1 MVNKNTSL
9 IFFFCLFIFFIYV
22 EHVHGAV
29 TLDSVNGI
37 YTNDFNTNTGLYQ
50 TNKAKIDVSD
60 GKLKLTNATNT
71 SIFTAPFATSGYA
84 ILSAITP
91 SSTAAWGTLSLNF
104 QKPTSTQILFQVLDG
119 GYYAYDDTLVAGNST
134 GFSSSSTNF
143 STLSITQTGNS
154 SGSAKYGKISFKL
167 LLSTSDAS
175 TTPSIDDL
183 SFSWAVNQGDLST
196 STPKE
201 SIWYNQQG
209 DNQGTQRARV
219 DYGILYPSIRW
230 VKTSMPGDGYGHFL
244 RGSGD
249 TIYHK
254 SVGGLVSWPW
264 MTDGVLRKLNRH
276 TGEIVWEKKFSG
288 YSYSNTDMALSQND
302 TIYNSDI
309 YSDIMVALDGSDG
322 SVKWTY
328 QFSGGHGNQDVVI
341 GPDGSIYTMR
351 YDNTT
356 YLTVYAFNANGTV
369 RWTKTIVPPG
379 STFGG
384 SPISLAS
391 DGSTLYFGTYS
402 KSGANFTN
410 NGLLYALN
418 TSDGSIKWTY
428 PSGDFGST
436 IFTSPIVDV
445 DGSIY
450 ITNSVPTEYRKRI
463 TAVTSDGSLK
473 WEYSIGT
480 TTDFWRGMAL
490 REDGVLLVER
500 FPSLFYLPFST
511 GLIEAININDGS
523 LLWSKTTSDHGNTT
537 GGDSFVTN
545 NAEGLFRAY
554 SVSAPSPTST
564 FFSYY
569 DAQGNEKWSIN
580 KIDNS
585 LTDYIRFY
593 RSMQDEDGWVYVDG
607 WGSSSSVL
615 MGIAPWTL
623 NASLDRTDA
632 YQTDTIV
639 ITATSSMQQIS
650 PLTNQVNKIQ
660 IVFDNGATIPLV
672 YNSSD
677 DSGNSIWRGTYT
689 IPTTYE
695 AGVHQYTVEAG
706 AAEIRTDITTRFS
719 EPANNSNNTG
729 ITLTGSFNIK
739 RVGGALPSYKNT
751 AQSSGIALKLNNA
764 EQQKGNLSTGTQISL
779 SITKTLRFGMID
791 PQVIIAQKILQKV
804 GTLSKEITPINIF
817 GPKTLKA
824 VKQFQV
830 QKRIAFPGLAGYG
843 QIGPKTRKALN
854 EMNIRD

>member
-1 MVNKNTSL
+1 MLSKKNIIFSL
-9 IFFFCLFIFFIYV
+9 FCLFLFV
-22 EHVHGAV
+22 GNARATV
-29 TLDSVNGI
+29 TLDSVNGT

-91 SSTAAWGTLSLNF
+91 SSTAEWGTLSLNI
-104 QKPTSTQILFQVLDG
+104 QKPTSTQVLFQVLDG
-119 GYYAYDDTLVAGNST
+119 GYYAYDDTLIAGNSA
-134 GFSSSSTNF
+134 GFSSSSTNL

-154 SGSAKYGKISFKL
+154 SGSAKYGRISFKL

-183 SFSWAVNQGDLST
+183 SFSWKVNQGDLST
-196 STPKE
+196 STQKQ
-201 SIWYNQQG
+201 SIWSSQSV
-209 DNQGTQRARV
+209 DNKGTNRAQV
-219 DYGILYPSIRW
+219 DSGVLYPSIQW
-230 VKTSMPGDGYGHFL
+230 VKTSIPNHGYGHFL

-254 SVGGLVSWPW
+254 TVGGLVSCPW

-276 TGEIVWEKKFSG
+276 TGEIVWERKFSG

-302 TIYNSDI
+302 TIYNVDI

-328 QFSGGHGNQDVVI
+328 QFTAGHGNQDVVI
-341 GPDGSIYTMR
+341 GPDGSIYTMV
-351 YDNTT
+351 YDNTS

-369 RWTKTIVPPG
+369 RWTKTMVPPG
-379 STFGG
+379 PTFAG

-391 DGSTLYFGTYS
+391 DGGTLYFGTYS

-436 IFTSPIVDV
+436 LFTPPIVDV

-450 ITNSVPTEYRKRI
+450 IMNSVPTEYRKRI
-463 TAVTSDGSLK
+463 TAVTSDGLLK

-480 TTDFWRGMAL
+480 TTDFWKNIAL

-500 FPSLFYLPFST
+500 VPSLYYMPFST
-511 GLIEAININDGS
+511 GLIEAINTNNGS
-523 LLWSKTTSDHGNTT
+523 LLWSRTTSDYGSTT
-537 GGDSFVTN
+537 GSNSFIVN
-545 NAEGLFRAY
+545 NAEGLLRSY
-554 SVSAPSPTST
+554 SVVAPSPTST

-569 DAQGNEKWSIN
+569 DASGNEKWSIN

-585 LTDYIRFY
+585 LTDYIRFF
-593 RSMQDEDGWVYVDG
+593 RSMQDEDGWVYLDS

-615 MGIAPWTL
+615 IGIAPWTL
-623 NASLDRTDA
+623 NVSLDRADA

-639 ITATSSMQQIS
+639 ITATSSMQQTS
-650 PLTNQVNKIQ
+650 LLTNEVNKMQVI
-660 IVFDNGATIPLV
+660 FDNGAVVPLV
-672 YNSSD
+672 YSLND
-677 DSGNSIWRGTYT
+677 ESGNSVWKGTYT
-689 IPTTYE
+689 IPVTYE
-695 AGVHQYTVEAG
+695 AGAHQYTVEASS
-706 AAEIRTDITTRFS
+706 ADVRTDISTHFS
-719 EPANNSNNTG
+719 EPTYNSNNTG
-729 ITLTGSFNIK
+729 ITLSGSFNVRK
-739 RVGGALPSYKNT
+739 VGVALPSYRRDFFH
-751 AQSSGIALKLNNA
+751 SGIESSDIKNEA
-764 EQQKGNLSTGTQISL
+764 QQMIKEKVMTYNSL
-779 SITKTLRFGMID
+779 PVITKTLRFGMVD
-791 PQVIIAQKILQKV
+791 SQIITAQRRLQIAGV
-804 GTLSKEITPINIF
+804 FSYEITPINVF

-830 QKRIAFPGLAGYG
+830 QKGIAQLGSPGYG
-843 QIGPKTRKALN
+843 QIGPITRKALN
-854 EMNIRD
+854 EIQLRD